1 MRKAITLL
9 TALTATAASVA
20 SFATLAESPDW
31 RYVEGGYSKMDFDDN
46 ESFEPDG
53 FVLSSKYLLN
63 SNIYL
68 NGEYSNFEEG
78 SFDFD
83 MLTLGAGYRMP
94 LNATTDAY
102 FGANFER
109 IDGDVDDETG
119 YSVNAGVRSMVTEQ
133 VELLGEVGYY
143 DVEDGDAT
151 FKVGANYYITPQW
164 AVGANY
170 KLMDDLD
177 IMQVTAR
184 YSF

>member
-1 MRKAITLL
+1 MRKVISLLAGLTLSATSFITL
-9 TALTATAASVA
+9 AD
-20 SFATLAESPDW
+20 SPEW
-31 RYVEGGYSKMDFDDN
+31 RYVEGGYTKMDFDDN

-53 FVLSSKYLLN
+53 FVVSSKYLLN

-83 MLTLGAGYRMP
+83 MLTLGAGYRLP
-94 LNATTDAY
+94 INNTTDAY

-109 IDGDVDDETG
+109 IDGDFDDETG
-119 YSVNAGVRSMVTEQ
+119 YSVNAGLRSMVTEQ

-143 DVEDGDAT
+143 DVEDGDTT

-164 AVGANY
+164 AIGASY
-170 KLMDDLD
+170 KLIDELD

>member
-1 MRKAITLL
+1 
-9 TALTATAASVA
+9 
-20 SFATLAESPDW
+20 
-31 RYVEGGYSKMDFDDN
+31 
-46 ESFEPDG
+46 
-53 FVLSSKYLLN
+53 
-63 SNIYL
+63 
-68 NGEYSNFEEG
+68 
-78 SFDFD
+78 
-83 MLTLGAGYRMP
+83 MP

-109 IDGDVDDETG
+109 IDGDFDDETG

-177 IMQVTAR
+177 VMQVTAR

>member
-109 IDGDVDDETG
+109 IDGDF
-119 YSVNAGVRSMVTEQ
+119 
-133 VELLGEVGYY
+133 
-143 DVEDGDAT
+143 DG
-151 FKVGANYYITPQW
+151 
-164 AVGANY
+164 
-170 KLMDDLD
+170 
-177 IMQVTAR
+177 
-184 YSF
+184 

>member
-1 MRKAITLL
+1 MRKMITLL
-9 TALTATAASVA
+9 AGLTLSTT
-20 SFATLAESPDW
+20 SFVSLADSPDW
-31 RYVEGGYSKMDFDDN
+31 RFVEGGYTKMDFDDN

-63 SNIYL
+63 SNIYF
-68 NGEYSNFEEG
+68 NGEYSSFEEG

-94 LNATTDAY
+94 INATTDAY

-109 IDGDVDDETG
+109 IDNDSADENG
-119 YSVNAGVRSMVTEQ
+119 YSINAGLRSMVTEQ
-133 VELLGEVGYY
+133 VELMGEVGYY
-143 DVEDGDAT
+143 DVDDGDAT
-151 FKVGANYYITPQW
+151 LKVGANYYFTPQW
-164 AVGANY
+164 AVGASY
-170 KLMDDLD
+170 KLIDDLD